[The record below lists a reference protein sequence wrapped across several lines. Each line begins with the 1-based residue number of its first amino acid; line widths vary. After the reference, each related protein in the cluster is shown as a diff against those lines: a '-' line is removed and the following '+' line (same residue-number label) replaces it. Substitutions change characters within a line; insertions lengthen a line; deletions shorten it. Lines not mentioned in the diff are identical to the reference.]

1 MFNETQSFQY
11 QLPLQ
16 QQMWKDDFQFLT
28 LLSTKLQN
36 TLAPNPSKKQ
46 VQLVYNSDRDEITD
60 SNKFLKKPN
69 SEVLS

>member
-1 MFNETQSFQY
+1 
-11 QLPLQ
+11 
-16 QQMWKDDFQFLT
+16 MWKDDFQFLT

-46 VQLVYNSDRDEITD
+46 MQLVYNSDRDEITD

>member
-1 MFNETQSFQY
+1 
-11 QLPLQ
+11 
-16 QQMWKDDFQFLT
+16 MWKDDFQFLT

-36 TLAPNPSKKQ
+36 TLAPNPLNKLM
-46 VQLVYNSDRDEITD
+46 QLVYNSDRNKITD